1 MSLFANPSPQ
11 WQDIGL
17 VASGIALRLAPV
29 LDASGFWVFP
39 EGIEP
44 DGAMKDDPSG
54 FTVIDDTTT
63 VGLKETILPSGYMVT
78 Y

>member
-1 MSLFANPSPQ
+1 MSLFGTPAPQ
-11 WQDIGL
+11 WQDL
-17 VASGIALRLAPV
+17 RSEAIALRLAPV

-39 EGIEP
+39 EGLEP

-54 FTVIDDTTT
+54 FVVIDDTTT
-63 VGLKETILPSGYMVT
+63 VGLKQTLLPSGYMIT